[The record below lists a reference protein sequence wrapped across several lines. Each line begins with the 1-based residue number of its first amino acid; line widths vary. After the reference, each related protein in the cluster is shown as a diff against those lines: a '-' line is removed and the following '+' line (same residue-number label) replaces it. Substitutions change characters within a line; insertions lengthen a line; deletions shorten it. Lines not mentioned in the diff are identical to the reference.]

1 METRRL
7 SKGLRRRIRAEKA
20 TIRRSFVDPKEIATH
35 IEAVLRRHAARGQV
49 ARHDNTA

>member
-20 TIRRSFVDPKEIATH
+20 MIRRSFVDPKEIAAH
-35 IEAVLRRHAARGQV
+35 IEAALRRHGV
-49 ARHDNTA
+49 FGKVVLHNNTV

>member
-20 TIRRSFVDPKEIATH
+20 MIRRSFVDPKEITAH
-35 IEAVLRRHAARGQV
+35 IEAALRRHAVRGQV
-49 ARHDNTA
+49 AQHDNTA